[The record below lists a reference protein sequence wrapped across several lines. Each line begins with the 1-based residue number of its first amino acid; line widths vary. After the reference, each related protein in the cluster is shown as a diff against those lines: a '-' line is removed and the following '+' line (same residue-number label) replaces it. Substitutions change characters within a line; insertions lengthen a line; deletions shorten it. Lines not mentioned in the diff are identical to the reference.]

1 MKETDFICANKLIL
15 KHFGWAAGV
24 IYHRVQYLSKKADDG
39 WHVNTSEPLWV
50 TLDIAERTYRR
61 SLEALT
67 KAGILEVQRRQF
79 NQAIRPLVMP
89 ENLAEFI
96 AQTGQSGRSQH
107 AKMAVATCQNGRSQ
121 SAKVAGPTCQ
131 NGRKAPSGTRV
142 KGATKLKEELSKL
155 ESPHNPPRGTV
166 AQPAPS
172 AAVDLGSLESIF
184 AEAQRR
190 QTLPITDDEYQKS
203 LPFQYHQ
210 IYFAVSEECWKEHH
224 VWRKRFQSPKWD
236 YTAAK
241 NLLRLLIKATSQ
253 SNLDLPPRTQEQITE
268 FLEHYIMGVKPFR
281 ITIDWVYGMP
291 YHRRGSTQD
300 KKPTPN
306 EALKK
311 LRNEREQSPNLRLV
325 HEG

>member
-67 KAGILEVQRRQF
+67 KAGILEVQRGQS
-79 NQAIRPLVMP
+79 NSAIRPLVMP

-96 AQTGQSGRSQH
+96 ESPTCQSGRSQHAKVAGPTCQSGRSQH
-107 AKMAVATCQNGRSQ
+107 AKMA
-121 SAKVAGPTCQ
+121 GPTCQ
-131 NGRKAPSGTRV
+131 SGRKAHSGTRV
-142 KGATKLKEELSKL
+142 RRATKLKEELTKL
-155 ESPHNPPRGTV
+155 ESPHNPPGGTV

-190 QTLPITDDEYQKS
+190 QTLPKTDDEHQQS

-210 IYFAVSEECWKEHH
+210 IYHAVSEECWKEHH
-224 VWRKRFQSPKWD
+224 VWRKRFKSPIWN

-241 NLLRLLIKATSQ
+241 NLLKLLVRATSE
-253 SNLDLPPRTQEQITE
+253 SNFGRPPRTQEQITE

-281 ITIDWVYGMP
+281 ITIDWVYKRP
-291 YHRRGSTQD
+291 YHERDSAPKQ
-300 KKPTPN
+300 KKPTLQQLA
-306 EALKK
+306 E
-311 LRNEREQSPNLRLV
+311 ERKQLPNLRLV